1 MAAKKVLSATQQKN
15 KATLKE
21 KLKGLTVEQ
30 LRTKLKGKVKLS
42 TREGKPLTKAQLVNK
57 AADLQVTT
65 PTQKKKVAKRTPT
78 RNYTYRGDSAAA
90 RKRDGAVQALPPGKR
105 VSKTGKTYF
114 EYRRNRADI
123 KQGAKRGQ
131 MLGESY
137 NGWTNYETWLAALW
151 IDNDQRLQS
160 AFAEA
165 SSPMQMKAMAE
176 VLLIETQTYQDSGI
190 QGLWL
195 TDVVNAYI
203 SDVNWREIYEN
214 INEE

>member
-15 KATLKE
+15 KVTLKE
-21 KLKGLTVEQ
+21 KLKGLTVDQ

-65 PTQKKKVAKRTPT
+65 PTQKKRVAKRTPT

-131 MLGESY
+131 MLGGEGY
-137 NGWTNYETWLAALW
+137 NGWTNHETWLAALW
-151 IDNDQRLQS
+151 FDNDRSVQRALK
-160 AFAEA
+160 FASDAKE
-165 SSPMQMKAMAE
+165 
-176 VLLIETQTYQDSGI
+176 LQDSAYEY
-190 QGLWL
+190 L
-195 TDVVNAYI
+195 TYNQEIESGWMSDILNAYL
-203 SDVNWREIYEN
+203 SEVNWREVFEK

>member
-65 PTQKKKVAKRTPT
+65 PTQKRKVAKRTPT
-78 RNYTYRGDSAAA
+78 RNYTYKGDSVAA

-151 IDNDQRLQS
+151 YDNDRDVQRALR
-160 AFAEA
+160 FAGDAAELENRTYDYLYSECA
-165 SSPMQMKAMAE
+165 SE
-176 VLLIETQTYQDSGI
+176 GGWV
-190 QGLWL
+190 
-195 TDVVNAYI
+195 TDVINTYI
-203 SDVNWREIYEN
+203 GEIDFRELFEK

>member
-131 MLGESY
+131 MLGGY
-137 NGWTNYETWLAALW
+137 NGYTNYETWSAALW
-151 IDNDQRLQS
+151 YDNDRDVQRALR
-160 AFAEA
+160 FAGDAAELENRTYDYLYSECA
-165 SSPMQMKAMAE
+165 SKGGW
-176 VLLIETQTYQDSGI
+176 V
-190 QGLWL
+190 
-195 TDVVNAYI
+195 TDVINAYI
-203 SDVNWREIYEN
+203 GEIDFRELFEK

>member
-21 KLKGLTVEQ
+21 KLKGLTVDQ

-78 RNYTYRGDSAAA
+78 RNYTYKGDSAAA

-131 MLGESY
+131 MLGGY
-137 NGWTNYETWLAALW
+137 NGYTNYETWLAALW
-151 IDNDQRLQS
+151 YDNDRDVQRALR
-160 AFAEA
+160 FAGDAAELENRTYDYLYSECA
-165 SSPMQMKAMAE
+165 SE
-176 VLLIETQTYQDSGI
+176 GGWV
-190 QGLWL
+190 
-195 TDVVNAYI
+195 TDVINAYI
-203 SDVNWREIYEN
+203 GEIDFRELFEK

>member
-21 KLKGLTVEQ
+21 KLKGLTVDQ

>member
-21 KLKGLTVEQ
+21 KLKGLTVDQ

-65 PTQKKKVAKRTPT
+65 PTQKKRVAKRTPT

-131 MLGESY
+131 MLGGY
-137 NGWTNYETWLAALW
+137 NGYTNYETWSAALW
-151 IDNDQRLQS
+151 YDNDRDVQRALR
-160 AFAEA
+160 FAGDAAELENRTYDYLYSECA
-165 SSPMQMKAMAE
+165 SKGGW
-176 VLLIETQTYQDSGI
+176 V
-190 QGLWL
+190 
-195 TDVVNAYI
+195 TDVINAYI
-203 SDVNWREIYEN
+203 GEIDFRELFEK

>member
-1 MAAKKVLSATQQKN
+1 MAKKVLSATQQKN

-78 RNYTYRGDSAAA
+78 RNYTYKGDNAAA
-90 RKRDGAVQALPPGKR
+90 RKRDGIVQAKSPGKR
-105 VSKTGKTYF
+105 VSKTGKVYY

-131 MLGESY
+131 MLGEGY
-137 NGWTNYETWLAALW
+137 NGYTNYETWLAALW
-151 IDNDQRLQS
+151 FDNDRDVQRSLR
-160 AFAEA
+160 FAGDAEELKNMTYDYLYSVNA
-165 SSPMQMKAMAE
+165 SE
-176 VLLIETQTYQDSGI
+176 GGWVI
-190 QGLWL
+190 
-195 TDVVNAYI
+195 DVINAYI
-203 SDVNWREIYEN
+203 GEINFRELFEK

>member
-21 KLKGLTVEQ
+21 KLKGLTVDQ

-78 RNYTYRGDSAAA
+78 RNYTYKGDSAAA

-123 KQGAKRGQ
+123 KQGARKGQ
-131 MLGESY
+131 MLGGY
-137 NGWTNYETWLAALW
+137 NGYTNWETWNAALW
-151 IDNDQRLQS
+151 YDNDRQLQRAIGSVGSPEELVD
-160 AFAEA
+160 ALYDYFYANGNA
-165 SSPMQMKAMAE
+165 SKG
-176 VLLIETQTYQDSGI
+176 LLADIILGYMSQ
-190 QGLWL
+190 
-195 TDVVNAYI
+195 VNFP
-203 SDVNWREIYEN
+203 ELFEK